1 MRRIILG
8 ATLVPG
14 SPRGVCTDLPA
25 RPTFIASASA
35 VILREQSLGQ
45 STIVAECDGP
55 TGPGELRH
63 ARPAEGMPANATPA
77 VSLLPR
83 KSSVTPRGAEDIRP
97 LTPRSALYKSLP
109 PTPETPRMSRRP

>member
-8 ATLVPG
+8 AALGPG

-25 RPTFIASASA
+25 RPTFIASASP

-77 VSLLPR
+77 VSLLPTEL
-83 KSSVTPRGAEDIRP
+83 SVTPGGRRISAP
-97 LTPRSALYKSLP
+97 LCP
-109 PTPETPRMSRRP
+109 

>member
-45 STIVAECDGP
+45 STSVAECE
-55 TGPGELRH
+55 TEPGELRH
-63 ARPAEGMPANATPA
+63 ARRAEGMPANATPS

-83 KSSVTPRGAEDIRP
+83 ESSVTPRGAEDIRP
-97 LTPRSALYKSLP
+97 SSLYESLP
-109 PTPETPRMSRRP
+109 PTPTRKRMT